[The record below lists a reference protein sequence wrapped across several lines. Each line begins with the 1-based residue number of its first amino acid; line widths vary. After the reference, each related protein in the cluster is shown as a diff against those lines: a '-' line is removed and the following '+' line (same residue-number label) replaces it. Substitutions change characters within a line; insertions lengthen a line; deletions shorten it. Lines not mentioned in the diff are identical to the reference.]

1 MTAQHTKTWKPENG
15 LLDRLSVGTCARI
28 GPLLHRIEL
37 PLGKILYDSGG
48 RQSHMYFPR
57 SGIVSMLYVTESGD
71 TSEIAMVG
79 NEGMAGTAVLVH
91 CHSTPSQAVVRLAGE
106 AYAIRGEDADREF
119 KRGDDFQFVVLRYT
133 QFLLAQ
139 MAQTAVC
146 NRHHTV
152 EKQLSRWLLQC
163 LDRTASNELR
173 FTQED
178 IAGKLGV
185 RREAITEAA
194 GGLQEAGVIRYS
206 RGRITVLDRPGLQ
219 QHSCECYAVVKAEYA
234 RLLGSSPQGMPP

>member
-1 MTAQHTKTWKPENG
+1 MSAEHNKTWKPENG
-15 LLDRLSVGTCARI
+15 LLDRLCEETCTRI
-28 GPLLHRIEL
+28 EPMLHRVDL
-37 PLGKILYDSGG
+37 PLGKILYNSGT

-79 NEGMAGTAVLVH
+79 NEGMAGSAVLVDS
-91 CHSTPSQAVVRLAGE
+91 HSTPSQAVVQLAGE
-106 AYAIRGEDADREF
+106 AYAIRAEDADREF
-119 KRGDDFQFVVLRYT
+119 RRGGDFQFVVLRYT
-133 QFLLAQ
+133 QFVLAQ

-152 EKQLSRWLLQC
+152 EKQLSRWLLLC
-163 LDRTASNELR
+163 LDRTVSNELR
-173 FTQED
+173 FTQEA

-194 GGLQEAGVIRYS
+194 GRLQEAGVIRYS
-206 RGRITVLDRPGLQ
+206 RGRIHVVDRPALE
-219 QHSCECYAVVKAEYA
+219 QHSCECYAVVKGEYE
-234 RLLGSSPQGMPP
+234 RLLGATQS